1 MRSDGLR
8 YHDCKKLDTPKGT
21 QGVAENVLQ
30 KEMTDSDIQRERSV
44 EKDENKSGDNQDGPL
59 GKKQQCKG
67 RKTMSE
73 PRIETEAEEVN
84 ASTKGI
90 TLRIMTWNVDGFNDP
105 AKRLAVVS
113 YLWEQKVDI
122 ATVTESHLLDD
133 DIFTDPGEG
142 EERIMKIQLD
152 HYRVVRWR
160 NREPTAVGGC

>member
-1 MRSDGLR
+1 
-8 YHDCKKLDTPKGT
+8 
-21 QGVAENVLQ
+21 
-30 KEMTDSDIQRERSV
+30 
-44 EKDENKSGDNQDGPL
+44 
-59 GKKQQCKG
+59 
-67 RKTMSE
+67 MSE
-73 PRIETEAEEVN
+73 PRIETQAEAVN

-152 HYRVVRWR
+152 HYRVARRR
-160 NREPTAVGGC
+160 NREPTDVGGCLSWPRQGSTVRRCIRDLCQIDHLAVVQWRWRRLGAVVGRSA